1 MHLREL
7 AHRKGHE
14 VVISEQPRP
23 GEPGPTYVDIVTL
36 NPALHQDEALSG
48 KPVHITLVQ
57 HLSIVDAMERLSTLP
72 DAETPYDPNA
82 PLPK

>member
-1 MHLREL
+1 M
-7 AHRKGHE
+7 
-14 VVISEQPRP
+14 
-23 GEPGPTYVDIVTL
+23 TYVDIVTL
-36 NPALHQDEALSG
+36 NPALHQDKALSG

-57 HLSIVDAMERLSTLP
+57 RLSVVDAMERLSILP